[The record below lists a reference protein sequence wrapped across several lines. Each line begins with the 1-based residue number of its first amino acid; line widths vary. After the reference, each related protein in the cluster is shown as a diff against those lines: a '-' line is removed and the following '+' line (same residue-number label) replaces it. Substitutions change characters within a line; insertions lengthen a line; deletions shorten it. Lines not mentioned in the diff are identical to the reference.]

1 MWHGSGDNLWERR
14 AYTLAHGRGGAGA
27 VCLQPHSPPIR
38 RNTSAHTLRQH
49 KKICFSTTATGVAS
63 HYTPKM
69 RTILISTG
77 GDVVTQQTKNA
88 SAAVAND
95 CGLADVPLHTDVW
108 VCALQL
114 DVQPHEHDVLLRLLE
129 IGFLPGERLCV
140 VARSFPGG
148 DPLAVRIGRTTFAL
162 RRREASLIRVT
173 TTPPAHA
180 PQPAQELAA

>member
-14 AYTLAHGRGGAGA
+14 AYTLAHGRGGEGA
-27 VCLQPHSPPIR
+27 VCLQPHSLLIR
-38 RNTSAHTLRQH
+38 HGTSAHTLRQH
-49 KKICFSTTATGVAS
+49 KKICFSATVTGMVFHYAS
-63 HYTPKM
+63 KM
-69 RTILISTG
+69 RTILISAG

-88 SAAVAND
+88 SAAVVND

-114 DVQPHEHDVLLRLLE
+114 DVAPQEHDVLLRLLE
-129 IGFLPGERLCV
+129 IGFLPGECLRV

-148 DPLAVRIGRTTFAL
+148 DPLAVRVGRTTFAL

-173 TTPPAHA
+173 TTPPVQEQ
-180 PQPAQELAA
+180 QPAQELAA